1 MTNNVTAIDWLM
13 TFAEVEKYMDMP
25 EGQFAEGL
33 AEHDPL
39 HPNPTLV
46 TMPDGELRI
55 YKHVLDEWIDST
67 PPIEAYWELEAS
79 KRGITVED
87 VVAEIR
93 ADLAEGRPRRNC

>member
-1 MTNNVTAIDWLM
+1 MTNNVTAIDRLM
-13 TFAEVEKYMDMP
+13 TFAEVDECMDW
-25 EGQFAEGL
+25 EAGDFAKSL

-39 HPNPTLV
+39 HPNPALV

-79 KRGITVED
+79 KRGITVKD
-87 VVAEIR
+87 LIAEIR